1 MKKRL
6 SLLMVLVMV
15 VSLLPLSAFAAANV
29 VYTTSDVIVSS
40 EDKTEEYRDVS
51 FNLRFTDGTL
61 AKTGKF
67 TLEFSNGAVVKN
79 VKLTTPGAEGAADKI
94 VVNEPTVGNGI
105 VGGLV
110 FGSVTVPENL
120 VTANQ
125 YIAVNAKLYVPNTGD
140 VMVKVTDEGNIGLGN
155 IAEFKVAV
163 VKEDVTA
170 DLDIRVKEADKA
182 VSFDGGKVSQF
193 EIRNFKAVNA
203 DNRTLEIYAD
213 VEGGKLAATTT
224 VIVDGVGKTGVVDAT
239 GKIVLSK
246 AVLDGKKSIVVLPEF
261 AAFSRKASEGELK
274 VYAAV
279 VESNVV
285 NAETVYKTVTSNN
298 AVVGKLVDYSVT
310 LTVVEKGKK
319 EIPSVWGGEEAT
331 VVVTVKGPKG
341 SLLDKRTIDFKVDGA
356 AVKVSSDAKI
366 TGDRASDKPADAEY
380 NLYKDGEFSY
390 SFTRAAEATE
400 DKVSFELRIVT
411 DADKDGVAT
420 ITAAQRGW
428 EQKADLAKITPK
440 FQVTA
445 DATQVKKGE
454 RKATADIV
462 LTEAKAGLL
471 AKNDKIRL
479 YFSTRSEYVAFV
491 SKVTNVEATNGLKL
505 DLDNVEFEKNNTV
518 LVYKVTRTSSKE
530 PAVIT
535 FKDVKVLIDGSATD
549 SIVPVRASL
558 NGAFVDR
565 VDYINVV
572 KEYALGANKSVFTVG
587 AVAYKVDAVE
597 KSLQVAP
604 YIKNGRVMLPIRAVA
619 EALGLTVQW
628 NAATKTATFADATKI
643 AAVVIGSDTIFV
655 NGTPI
660 KLSAPAE
667 LVKGTTFVELRSLAS
682 AFGVDIRWDAA
693 AKTAT
698 VSR

>member
-15 VSLLPLSAFAAANV
+15 VSLLPLSAFAAANS
-29 VYTTSDVIVSS
+29 VYTTYDLVASENEEDTKEVSFTLRLPKGQVLKAGNIQLELTNAVASNVRVNDNGLVSLPAGAIDKTSIVFANVAQSDALA
-40 EDKTEEYRDVS
+40 EDK
-51 FNLRFTDGTL
+51 
-61 AKTGKF
+61 
-67 TLEFSNGAVVKN
+67 
-79 VKLTTPGAEGAADKI
+79 
-94 VVNEPTVGNGI
+94 
-105 VGGLV
+105 
-110 FGSVTVPENL
+110 L
-120 VTANQ
+120 VTFTAN
-125 YIAVNAKLYVPNTGD
+125 LYVPTTGD
-140 VMVKVTDEGNIGLGN
+140 VLVKVVDNANTGVGNLS
-155 IAEFKVAV
+155 EFKLAV
-163 VKEDVTA
+163 VRDAVA
-170 DLDIRVKEADKA
+170 SNLDIRVKDASKS
-182 VSFDGGKVSQF
+182 VSFDGGELSQF
-193 EIRNFKAVNA
+193 EIKGFKVAA
-203 DNRTLEIYAD
+203 DEKLVLSVEKDGAKFAAD
-213 VEGGKLAATTT
+213 VNTK
-224 VIVDGVGKTGVVDAT
+224 VYVDGALKSGDDARFVDGKIEISSAALTNAKSIIVVAPKVEGFGRKATEGDIYVDAT
-239 GKIVLSK
+239 IYKVNGYDNEATRQNVS
-246 AVLDGKKSIVVLPEF
+246 SNSVVL
-261 AAFSRKASEGELK
+261 GK
-274 VYAAV
+274 VVDFNVTLEV
-279 VESNVV
+279 VE
-285 NAETVYKTVTSNN
+285 A
-298 AVVGKLVDYSVT
+298 
-310 LTVVEKGKK
+310 GKK
-319 EIPSVWGGEEAT
+319 EIPSVWGGDEAK
-331 VVVTVKGPKG
+331 VKITVKGPKG
-341 SLLDKRTIDFKVDGA
+341 SLMAKAIDFKVEGAEIKDVQGNDIVLDGP
-356 AVKVSSDAKI
+356 I
-366 TGDRASDKPADAEY
+366 
-380 NLYKDGEFSY
+380 KDGEFVVKANGTSFDQKESV
-390 SFTRAAEATE
+390 SFTAT
-400 DKVSFELRIVT
+400 IIT

-428 EQKADLAKITPK
+428 EQKADLAKVTPK

-462 LTEAKAGLL
+462 LTEGKAGLIKTGQRI
-471 AKNDKIRL
+471 AFEFK
-479 YFSTRSEYVAFV
+479 TRRNYVEFF
-491 SKVTNVEATNGLKL
+491 KTTNVEATNGLKL
-505 DLDNVEFEKNNTV
+505 DLDDVKIVNDNTV
-518 LVYKVTRTSSKE
+518 LVYRVTRSSSKE

-549 SIVPVRASL
+549 SAVKLRAGFAKWESDAY
-558 NGAFVDR
+558 NGLTLVDS